1 MELTDEEKTI
11 FRLQSRYEQVCKML
25 GWSTES
31 RQIGRALLDA
41 KDGEGS
47 SERAIARETQ
57 IPRSTVKRKIG
68 AMQQNM
74 LIEKINDNVA
84 LTEMGKAFHVKAHRE
99 IWRVAAGQQVGLSK
113 ELIFVL
119 SQLPDKSGLDL
130 KALADVSFPADIPRE
145 FTVRI
150 W

>member
-31 RQIGRALLDA
+31 RQIGRALLEA
-41 KDGEGS
+41 PDGEGM

-57 IPRSTVKRKIG
+57 IPRSTVKRKIDV
-68 AMQQNM
+68 MIQNM
-74 LIEKINDNVA
+74 LIEKTNDNIVM
-84 LTEMGKAFHVKAHRE
+84 TEVGKAFHVKAHRE

-113 ELIFVL
+113 ELIYVL
-119 SQLPDKSGLDL
+119 SRLPERAGIDL
-130 KALADVSFPADIPRE
+130 KRLADVSFPADIPQE
-145 FTVRI
+145 FSVRI